1 MRNGAEVYIYINDS
15 LKFNYTLTVKDGF
28 DYATKPAALN
38 VQFCLDKERSKEH
51 GFTLDVREAFPV
63 EITKKIA
70 EGAPESAT
78 IELDKTA
85 YNVGDTVE
93 VTVTPAEGYLYTVSI
108 NGTDMTDKFVDNKYT
123 FLASFGPYEIT
134 VKTALATA
142 VHDSL
147 EVNVLK
153 SAAVNANGIEFT
165 LTKGEDV
172 YKAVVTNNKLAFT
185 NIKSG
190 YYDVTATIG
199 NIPLTLGQL
208 LIASGSTVNFMELNV
223 YKAFE
228 NSDDAQL
235 AIRSWNV
242 AENSI
247 VYNATDR
254 KTLYYNHAFDA
265 TKEIWF
271 AMKIKVHDTIV
282 DKDGNIGTSFKGD
295 KVMQVGRHTWEG
307 RIINEHGWDDKGSE
321 INSELWSACW
331 NAYQKKDEGYW
342 LVNMFDPTT
351 RTVKTY
357 LGTTLESIVYGRSWS
372 ENTMDATCTEIQLG
386 IGNVR
391 GWGAASGEFLIDA
404 ENMRYGAT
412 LNEALGLPETPDT
425 TD

>member
-1 MRNGAEVYIYINDS
+1 MNYYGNSQDNVKAVTLKEFYEGGKPIEV
-15 LKFNYTLTVKDGF
+15 K
-28 DYATKPAALN
+28 KPAASEN
-38 VQFCLDKERSKEH
+38 YTVTLDKE
-51 GFTLDVREAFPV
+51 DYIV
-63 EITKKIA
+63 
-70 EGAPESAT
+70 
-78 IELDKTA
+78 
-85 YNVGDTVE
+85 YDTVE
-93 VTVTPAEGYLYTVSI
+93 VTVTPAEGYVCTVSI
-108 NGTDMTDKFVDNKYT
+108 NGTDVTDKLVDNKYT
-123 FLASFGPYEIT
+123 FVASEFGPYEIA
-134 VKTALATA
+134 VKTASMTV

-147 EVNVLK
+147 EVNVLN

-165 LTKGEDV
+165 LTNGEDV
-172 YKAVVTNNKLAFT
+172 YKAVVTDNKLAFT

-190 YYDVTATIG
+190 YYAVTATIG

-208 LIASGSTVNFMELNV
+208 LIASDSTVNFMELNV

-228 NSDDAQL
+228 NFDDAQL

-242 AENSI
+242 AKNSI
-247 VYNATDR
+247 VYNETPK

-295 KVMQVGRHTWEG
+295 KVMQVGQHTWEG
-307 RIINEHGWDDKGSE
+307 RIINENGWDDKGSE
-321 INSELWSACW
+321 INNELWSACW

-357 LGTTLESIVYGRSWS
+357 LGTTLETIVYGRSWS
-372 ENTMDATCTEIQLG
+372 EHTMDASCTEIQLG

-391 GWGAASGEFLIDA
+391 NWGASGGEFLIDA

-412 LNEALGLPETPDT
+412 LNEALGLPETTPDT